1 MKIYA
6 QFFFCTHLPFGTVFV
21 HSMPNLF
28 LCVIMT
34 TTKHIL
40 LVEDDLNLST
50 VLADYLRS
58 KEYIVDTVPNGQE
71 AWELL
76 SKQHFD
82 ILRTDISMPKM
93 NGWQLLKH
101 LRDSGNTLPVIIIS
115 AKTDR
120 EDIIKGYQ
128 LGCDDY
134 MTKPYSMD
142 ILICKIEAIL
152 RRANA
157 GKASDKMHF
166 DLNGIPFDAVRQ
178 TLGDKRLSS
187 RENELLLILCQNIGQ
202 TVERSR
208 ILISLWGSNTYFN
221 SRSLSVYVNH
231 LRNYMGKNSPVKIL
245 SVHGKGYKL
254 VIMNEKTTKNED

>member
-1 MKIYA
+1 MDFL
-6 QFFFCTHLPFGTVFV
+6 FFA
-21 HSMPNLF
+21 
-28 LCVIMT
+28 IMA
-34 TTKHIL
+34 TKNHIL

-50 VLADYLRS
+50 VLADYLQS
-58 KEYIVDTVPNGQE
+58 KEYQVTTAANGQE

-76 SKQHFD
+76 SHKHFD
-82 ILRTDISMPKM
+82 ILLTDISMPKK
-93 NGWQLLKH
+93 NGWQLMKSV
-101 LRDSGNTLPVIIIS
+101 RESGMLIPIIVLS

-120 EDIIKGYQ
+120 EDIIRGYQ

-134 MTKPYSMD
+134 LTKPFSMD

-152 RRANA
+152 RRYRM
-157 GKASDKMHF
+157 ASQTDEMEF
-166 DLNGIPFDAVRQ
+166 DLNGLHFDAVRQ

-187 RENELLLILCQNIGQ
+187 RENELLLLLCQNMDK

-208 ILISLWGSNTYFN
+208 ILMTLWGSDTYFN

-231 LRNYMGKNSPVKIL
+231 LRNYIGKDNVVKIL

-254 VIMNEKTTKNED
+254 VKMNE

>member
-1 MKIYA
+1 MDFL
-6 QFFFCTHLPFGTVFV
+6 FFA
-21 HSMPNLF
+21 
-28 LCVIMT
+28 IMA
-34 TTKHIL
+34 TKNHIL

-50 VLADYLRS
+50 VLADYLQS
-58 KEYIVDTVPNGQE
+58 KEYQVTTAANGQE

-76 SKQHFD
+76 SNKHFD
-82 ILRTDISMPKM
+82 IMLTDISMPKK
-93 NGWQLLKH
+93 NGWQLMKSV
-101 LRDSGNTLPVIIIS
+101 RESGMLIPIIVLS

-120 EDIIKGYQ
+120 EDIIRGYQ

-134 MTKPYSMD
+134 LTKPFSMD

-152 RRANA
+152 RRYRM
-157 GKASDKMHF
+157 ASQTDEMEF
-166 DLNGIPFDAVRQ
+166 DLNGLHFDAVRQ

-187 RENELLLILCQNIGQ
+187 RENELLLMLCQNMDK

-208 ILISLWGSNTYFN
+208 ILMTLWGSDTYFN

-231 LRNYMGKNSPVKIL
+231 LRNYIGKDNVVKIL

-254 VIMNEKTTKNED
+254 VKMNE

>member
-1 MKIYA
+1 MDFL
-6 QFFFCTHLPFGTVFV
+6 FFA
-21 HSMPNLF
+21 
-28 LCVIMT
+28 IMA
-34 TTKHIL
+34 TKNHIL

-50 VLADYLRS
+50 VLADYLQS
-58 KEYIVDTVPNGQE
+58 KEYQVTTAANGQE

-76 SKQHFD
+76 SHKHFD
-82 ILRTDISMPKM
+82 ILLTDISMPKK
-93 NGWQLLKH
+93 NGWQLMKSI
-101 LRDSGNTLPVIIIS
+101 RESGMLIPIIVLS

-120 EDIIKGYQ
+120 EDIIRGYQ

-134 MTKPYSMD
+134 LTKPFSMD

-152 RRANA
+152 RRYRM
-157 GKASDKMHF
+157 ASQTDEMEF
-166 DLNGIPFDAVRQ
+166 DLNGLHFDAVRQ

-187 RENELLLILCQNIGQ
+187 RENELLLMLCQNMDK

-208 ILISLWGSNTYFN
+208 ILMTLWGSDTYFN

-231 LRNYMGKNSPVKIL
+231 LRNYIGKDNVVKIL

-254 VIMNEKTTKNED
+254 VKMNE

>member
-1 MKIYA
+1 MDFL
-6 QFFFCTHLPFGTVFV
+6 FFA
-21 HSMPNLF
+21 
-28 LCVIMT
+28 IMA
-34 TTKHIL
+34 TKNHIL

-50 VLADYLRS
+50 VLADYLQS
-58 KEYIVDTVPNGQE
+58 KEYQVTTAANGQE

-76 SKQHFD
+76 SHKHFD
-82 ILRTDISMPKM
+82 IMLTDISMPKK
-93 NGWQLLKH
+93 NGWQLMKSV
-101 LRDSGNTLPVIIIS
+101 RESGMLIPIIVLS

-120 EDIIKGYQ
+120 EDIIRGYQ

-134 MTKPYSMD
+134 LTKPFSMD

-152 RRANA
+152 RRYCMANQ
-157 GKASDKMHF
+157 SDEMEF
-166 DLNGIPFDAVRQ
+166 DLNGLHFDAVRQ

-187 RENELLLILCQNIGQ
+187 RENELLLMLCQNMDK

-208 ILISLWGSNTYFN
+208 ILMTLWGSDTYFN

-231 LRNYMGKNSPVKIL
+231 LRNYIGKDNVVKIL

-254 VIMNEKTTKNED
+254 VKMNE

>member
-1 MKIYA
+1 MA
-6 QFFFCTHLPFGTVFV
+6 
-21 HSMPNLF
+21 
-28 LCVIMT
+28 
-34 TTKHIL
+34 TKNHIL

-50 VLADYLRS
+50 VLADYLQS
-58 KEYIVDTVPNGQE
+58 KEYQVTTAANGQE

-76 SKQHFD
+76 SHKHFD
-82 ILRTDISMPKM
+82 ILLTDISMPKK
-93 NGWQLLKH
+93 NGWQLMKSV
-101 LRDSGNTLPVIIIS
+101 RESGMLIPIIVLS

-120 EDIIKGYQ
+120 EDIILGYQ

-134 MTKPYSMD
+134 LTKPFSMD

-152 RRANA
+152 RRYRM
-157 GKASDKMHF
+157 ASQTDEMEF
-166 DLNGIPFDAVRQ
+166 DLNGLHFDAVRQ

-187 RENELLLILCQNIGQ
+187 RENELLLMLCQNMDK

-208 ILISLWGSNTYFN
+208 ILMTLWGSDTYFN

-231 LRNYMGKNSPVKIL
+231 LRNYIGKDNVVKIL

-254 VIMNEKTTKNED
+254 VKMNE

>member
-1 MKIYA
+1 MDFLDFL
-6 QFFFCTHLPFGTVFV
+6 FFA
-21 HSMPNLF
+21 
-28 LCVIMT
+28 IMA
-34 TTKHIL
+34 TKNHIL

-50 VLADYLRS
+50 VLADYLQS
-58 KEYIVDTVPNGQE
+58 KEYQVTTAANGQE

-76 SKQHFD
+76 SNKHFD
-82 ILRTDISMPKM
+82 IMLTDISMPKK
-93 NGWQLLKH
+93 NGWQLIKSV
-101 LRDSGNTLPVIIIS
+101 RESGMLIPIIVLS

-120 EDIIKGYQ
+120 EDIIRGYQ

-134 MTKPYSMD
+134 LTKPFSMD

-152 RRANA
+152 RRYRMANQ
-157 GKASDKMHF
+157 SDEMEF
-166 DLNGIPFDAVRQ
+166 DLNGLHFDAVRQ

-187 RENELLLILCQNIGQ
+187 RENELLLMLCQNMDK

-208 ILISLWGSNTYFN
+208 ILMTLWGSDTYFN

-231 LRNYMGKNSPVKIL
+231 LRNYIGKDNVVKIL

-254 VIMNEKTTKNED
+254 VKMNE

>member
-1 MKIYA
+1 MDFL
-6 QFFFCTHLPFGTVFV
+6 FFA
-21 HSMPNLF
+21 
-28 LCVIMT
+28 IMA
-34 TTKHIL
+34 TKNHIL

-50 VLADYLRS
+50 VLADYLQS
-58 KEYIVDTVPNGQE
+58 KEYQVTTAANGQE

-76 SKQHFD
+76 SHKHFD
-82 ILRTDISMPKM
+82 ILLTDISMPKK
-93 NGWQLLKH
+93 NGWQLMKSV
-101 LRDSGNTLPVIIIS
+101 RESGMLIPIIVLS

-120 EDIIKGYQ
+120 EDIIRGYQ

-134 MTKPYSMD
+134 LTKPFSMD

-152 RRANA
+152 RRYRM
-157 GKASDKMHF
+157 ASQTDEMEF
-166 DLNGIPFDAVRQ
+166 DLNGLHFDAVRQ

-187 RENELLLILCQNIGQ
+187 RENELLLMLCQNMDK

-208 ILISLWGSNTYFN
+208 ILMTLWGSDTYFN

-231 LRNYMGKNSPVKIL
+231 LRNYIGKDNVVKIL

-254 VIMNEKTTKNED
+254 VKMNE

>member
-1 MKIYA
+1 MDFWIFY
-6 QFFFCTHLPFGTVFV
+6 FFA
-21 HSMPNLF
+21 
-28 LCVIMT
+28 IMA
-34 TTKHIL
+34 TKNHIL

-50 VLADYLRS
+50 VLADYLQS
-58 KEYIVDTVPNGQE
+58 KEYQVTTAANGQE

-76 SKQHFD
+76 SHKHFD
-82 ILRTDISMPKM
+82 ILLTDISMPKK
-93 NGWQLLKH
+93 NGWQLMKSV
-101 LRDSGNTLPVIIIS
+101 RESGMLIPIIVLS

-120 EDIIKGYQ
+120 EDIIRGYQ

-134 MTKPYSMD
+134 LTKPFSMD

-152 RRANA
+152 RRYRMANQ
-157 GKASDKMHF
+157 SDEMEF
-166 DLNGIPFDAVRQ
+166 DLNGLHFDAVRQ

-187 RENELLLILCQNIGQ
+187 RENELLLMLCQNMDK

-208 ILISLWGSNTYFN
+208 ILMTLCGSDTYFN

-231 LRNYMGKNSPVKIL
+231 LRNYIGKDNVVKIL

-254 VIMNEKTTKNED
+254 VKMNE

>member
-1 MKIYA
+1 MDFL
-6 QFFFCTHLPFGTVFV
+6 FFA
-21 HSMPNLF
+21 
-28 LCVIMT
+28 IMA
-34 TTKHIL
+34 TKNHIL

-50 VLADYLRS
+50 VLADYLQS
-58 KEYIVDTVPNGQE
+58 KEYQVTTAANGQE

-76 SKQHFD
+76 SNKHFD
-82 ILRTDISMPKM
+82 IMLTDISMPKK
-93 NGWQLLKH
+93 NGWQLIKSV
-101 LRDSGNTLPVIIIS
+101 RESGMLIPIIVLS

-120 EDIIKGYQ
+120 EDIIRGYQ

-134 MTKPYSMD
+134 LTKPFSMD

-152 RRANA
+152 RRYRMANQ
-157 GKASDKMHF
+157 SDEMEF
-166 DLNGIPFDAVRQ
+166 DLNGLHFDAVRQ

-187 RENELLLILCQNIGQ
+187 RENELLLMLCQNMDK

-208 ILISLWGSNTYFN
+208 ILMTLWGSDTYFN

-231 LRNYMGKNSPVKIL
+231 LRNYIGKDNVVKIL

-254 VIMNEKTTKNED
+254 VKMNE

>member
-1 MKIYA
+1 MDFL
-6 QFFFCTHLPFGTVFV
+6 FFA
-21 HSMPNLF
+21 
-28 LCVIMT
+28 IMA
-34 TTKHIL
+34 TKNHIL

-50 VLADYLRS
+50 VLADYLQS
-58 KEYIVDTVPNGQE
+58 KEYQVTTAANGQE

-76 SKQHFD
+76 SHKHFD
-82 ILRTDISMPKM
+82 ILLTDISMPKK
-93 NGWQLLKH
+93 NGWQLMKSV
-101 LRDSGNTLPVIIIS
+101 RESGMLIPIIVLS

-120 EDIIKGYQ
+120 EDIIRGYQ

-134 MTKPYSMD
+134 LTKPFSMD

-152 RRANA
+152 RRCRMANQ
-157 GKASDKMHF
+157 SDEMEF
-166 DLNGIPFDAVRQ
+166 DLNGLYFDAVRQ

-187 RENELLLILCQNIGQ
+187 RENELLLMLCQNMDK

-208 ILISLWGSNTYFN
+208 ILMTLWGSDTYFN

-231 LRNYMGKNSPVKIL
+231 LRNYIGKDNVVKIL

-254 VIMNEKTTKNED
+254 VKMNE

>member
-1 MKIYA
+1 LH
-6 QFFFCTHLPFGTVFV
+6 FLSLSTFGTVFV
-21 HSMPNLF
+21 NGFLDFLF
-28 LCVIMT
+28 FAIMA
-34 TTKHIL
+34 TKNHIL

-50 VLADYLRS
+50 VLADYLQS
-58 KEYIVDTVPNGQE
+58 KEYQVTTAANGQE

-76 SKQHFD
+76 SHKHFD
-82 ILRTDISMPKM
+82 ILLTDISMPKK
-93 NGWQLLKH
+93 NGWQLMKSV
-101 LRDSGNTLPVIIIS
+101 RESGMLIPIIVLS

-120 EDIIKGYQ
+120 EDIIRGYQ

-134 MTKPYSMD
+134 LTKPFSMD

-152 RRANA
+152 RRYRM
-157 GKASDKMHF
+157 ASQTDEMEF
-166 DLNGIPFDAVRQ
+166 DLNGLHFDAVRQ

-187 RENELLLILCQNIGQ
+187 RENELLLMLCQNMDK

-208 ILISLWGSNTYFN
+208 ILMTLWGSDTYFN

-231 LRNYMGKNSPVKIL
+231 LRNYIGKDNVVKIL

-254 VIMNEKTTKNED
+254 VKMNE

>member
-1 MKIYA
+1 MH
-6 QFFFCTHLPFGTVFV
+6 FLSLSTFGTVFV
-21 HSMPNLF
+21 NGFLDFLF
-28 LCVIMT
+28 FAIMA
-34 TTKHIL
+34 TKNHIL

-50 VLADYLRS
+50 VLADYLQS
-58 KEYIVDTVPNGQE
+58 KEYQVTTAANGQE

-76 SKQHFD
+76 SNKHFD
-82 ILRTDISMPKM
+82 IMLTDISMPKK
-93 NGWQLLKH
+93 NGWQLMKSV
-101 LRDSGNTLPVIIIS
+101 RESGMLIPIIVLS

-120 EDIIKGYQ
+120 EDIIRGYQ

-134 MTKPYSMD
+134 LTKPFSMD

-152 RRANA
+152 RRYRMA
-157 GKASDKMHF
+157 KQSDEMEF
-166 DLNGIPFDAVRQ
+166 DLNGLHFDAVRQ

-187 RENELLLILCQNIGQ
+187 RENELLLMLCQNMDK

-208 ILISLWGSNTYFN
+208 ILMTLWGSDTYFN

-231 LRNYMGKNSPVKIL
+231 LRNYIGKDNVVKIL

-254 VIMNEKTTKNED
+254 VKMNE